1 MPNKRD
7 RFRLVARVVQIC
19 LFLLF
24 LKTTVLS
31 AAGAEEVTF
40 PSGKLVLHGF
50 LYRPQGNGPFP
61 AILYNHGSEEKPGT
75 KPALGNFFSSKGYV
89 FFVPTVEV
97 GDARPTTQMLNRFVP
112 RVERELSRCTKLIST
127 INWRPSPISPS
138 FQALTLIKSPL
149 LAAPTVAFK
158 QCLPL
163 KPTRSRSWVS
173 APL

>member
-19 LFLLF
+19 LLLLF

-31 AAGAEEVTF
+31 AAEPEEVTF

-75 KPALGNFFSSKGYV
+75 KPALGEFFSSRGYV
-89 FFVPTVEV
+89 FFVPHRR
-97 GDARPTTQMLNRFVP
+97 GHGRSAYQFRQARL
-112 RVERELSRCTKLIST
+112 LLIT
-127 INWRPSPISPS
+127 PI
-138 FQALTLIKSPL
+138 T
-149 LAAPTVAFK
+149 
-158 QCLPL
+158 
-163 KPTRSRSWVS
+163 
-173 APL
+173 